1 MISDSDS
8 KVILKLF
15 SPFCVYSYLSGE
27 MGSLRCSWAIQI
39 IVAMAIFLWHEK
51 GLWIFRGLL
60 MCFCVYIYV
69 YESCKCVLGGSVDGE
84 VGFSYT

>member
-1 MISDSDS
+1 MQ
-8 KVILKLF
+8 LGH
-15 SPFCVYSYLSGE
+15 PNYSCYGNIAFNR
-27 MGSLRCSWAIQI
+27 G
-39 IVAMAIFLWHEK
+39 FLWHEK